1 MCVALRDPGDS
12 IFGKTTSRRAAT
24 DQSLGLAH
32 KPLCTNIGLIS
43 GPTLGLGSCCYV
55 HRHRAQDRL
64 RDMRTQSTAIHTS
77 PLPPGALLFSEE
89 ELDEAEVAQSR
100 LEAMY
105 NVDAWSSQLKGA
117 SHPFLANLPTLIRA
131 AHSHREAS

>member
-1 MCVALRDPGDS
+1 MGGPS
-12 IFGKTTSRRAAT
+12 STSRTGGARC
-24 DQSLGLAH
+24 
-32 KPLCTNIGLIS
+32 PLE
-43 GPTLGLGSCCYV
+43 
-55 HRHRAQDRL
+55 RHSTAPRH
-64 RDMRTQSTAIHTS
+64 STAIHTS

-89 ELDEAEVAQSR
+89 ELDEAEAAQSR